1 MIRWFSPRRAA
12 LLVLSLL
19 SACAAS
25 GVGQTPQ
32 ADARAAASA
41 YLQARFAA
49 SQGALT
55 LSAADFMRAHEADPT
70 NLALHEQAFLSA
82 LLAGRRDVTTLAHG
96 LPKNQAAQLVL
107 VNEDARQG
115 HWDAAIQRLKTVPQQ
130 GVTQFLVPLLLAWC
144 EQGAGNTDAALATL
158 HPLMQ
163 QQRTQALAT
172 LHAAMIDDLAGRT
185 DQADRYYATAAAS
198 AGPASLELAR
208 IFASWDARHGRQQEA
223 LSVLAGL
230 GSNGDMGLAQP
241 GLVRDVAQR
250 VIRSPTDG
258 MAAAYRLTALAV
270 RQQNHGSFA
279 LVLLRLAID
288 AAPDDTMARLAM
300 SEIYG
305 ANRQPALALASLDP
319 VAKSDPLYAAVQLR
333 RALYMVALKNNQ
345 GALDIVD
352 GLVKAFPQLPEP
364 AIIEGDIL
372 RAEKRFPEA
381 VQAYDVAV
389 ARIRDPGPGSW
400 VLFFDRGI
408 AYDRSH
414 QWPRAE
420 ADLRHALKLSPNQPA
435 VLNYLGYSLADQ
447 GRDLPEARRMIE
459 QALAAQPNDGA
470 IVDSLGWVTL
480 KQGDVVGA
488 VRYLERAAELD
499 PEDPTVNGH
508 LGDAYLAAGRRLEA
522 AFQWQR
528 ALDLKPEPADAAK
541 LREKLAKD
549 EQALRAAGAPAA
561 PTKALR

>member
-1 MIRWFSPRRAA
+1 MIRWFPPRRAA

-49 SQGALT
+49 SQGALP
-55 LSAADFMRAHEADPT
+55 LSAADFMRAHTADPS
-70 NLALHEQAFLSA
+70 NLALHEQAFLAA
-82 LLAGRRDVTTLAHG
+82 LLAGRPDAATLARG
-96 LPKNQAAQLVL
+96 LPTNQAADLVL

-115 HWDAAIQRLKTVPQQ
+115 HWDSAIQRLKAMPRQ
-130 GVTQFLVPLLLAWC
+130 GVTQILVPLLLAWC
-144 EQGAGNTDAALATL
+144 QQGAGQTDAALATL
-158 HPLMQ
+158 QPLLQ
-163 QQRTQALAT
+163 KRQTQALAT

-198 AGPASLELAR
+198 FGSASLDLAR
-208 IFASWDARHGRQQEA
+208 LFASWDARRGRQQEA
-223 LSVLAGL
+223 LGVLAGL
-230 GSNGDMGLAQP
+230 GTQGDMGLAQP
-241 GLVRDVAQR
+241 ALTRDVAQPL
-250 VIRSPTDG
+250 IRRPTDG
-258 MAAAYRLTALAV
+258 MAAAYRLAALAV
-270 RQQNHGSFA
+270 RQQNQGSFA
-279 LVLLRLAID
+279 LVLLRLALD
-288 AAPDDTMARLAM
+288 VAPHDTMARLAL
-300 SEIYG
+300 SGIYA
-305 ANRQPALALASLDP
+305 ANGQPMLALGALDP
-319 VAKSDPLYAAVQLR
+319 VAKSDPLYDAVQLR
-333 RALYMVALKNNQ
+333 RALYMVALGNEQ

-352 GLVKAFPQLPEP
+352 RLVKAFPQLPEP
-364 AIIEGDIL
+364 AIVEGDIL

-381 VQAYDVAV
+381 VKAYDVAV
-389 ARIRDPGPGSW
+389 ARTRDPGPAGW
-400 VLFFDRGI
+400 ILFFDRGI

-414 QWPRAE
+414 QWRLAE
-420 ADLRHALKLSPNQPA
+420 ADFRHALKLSPSQPA

-480 KQGDVVGA
+480 KQGDVTGA

-528 ALDLKPEPADAAK
+528 ALDLKPDPAEAAK
-541 LREKLAKD
+541 LRAKLARD
-549 EQALRAAGAPAA
+549 EQSLRAAAAPAA
-561 PTKALR
+561 AKKAVR